1 MAENVCGRGHVDVNV
16 YVTDQRSTKNSTS
29 ILKTFTLQR
38 QMSCSHH
45 FEMAFLTC
53 KDSICNHE
61 SFMLVTHHAPAYDVL
76 QNTLEIGR
84 QASLKPA
91 I

>member
-1 MAENVCGRGHVDVNV
+1 LNERYQGWWSGLLMAENVCGRGHVDVNV

-53 KDSICNHE
+53 KDS
-61 SFMLVTHHAPAYDVL
+61 PAYDVL
-76 QNTLEIGR
+76 KNTLEIGR
-84 QASLKPA
+84 QASLKPV